1 MLKRSDTQRVMG
13 IVMKLTRIGIKNF
26 RNIQSLDMSLDE
38 RLTVIIAKNGEGKS
52 TILDAITVLLGP
64 FAGSFDYGKN
74 PGINEKDVRLV
85 IPEKGYESEAQYPAE
100 LEAEG
105 NWKDK
110 VHTWSRARNSLKGRT
125 TMKEA
130 TNLTTYGKHLQDAI
144 RTNGEQKLPLV
155 AYYGTGRLWQSHKNQ
170 VKGKVQEESRTIGY
184 EDCLSS
190 YSNYKQL
197 QQWMQQA
204 TLADL
209 QNQSKHLT
217 TKRNF
222 SDQLFVICQTVD
234 RFLKAEGFTSFH
246 YSVEIG
252 ELAVHHTTSGVL
264 PVSSLS
270 DGIRSIVALVAD
282 IAFRCARLNPFLG
295 KQATN
300 ETEGIVLIDELDM
313 HLHPLWQQI
322 VTRQL
327 MEAFPKLQFIV
338 TTHSP
343 PLVTGVNHTCIRILE
358 WVGDDVIV
366 RTPSFSEGATSQYV
380 MERLFHVPAR
390 IEDLEIVKKLN
401 RYQQLVN
408 ENRWTEEEAL
418 QLWEDLLSWGSE
430 WEEEIQRLRMDVE
443 LKGYELNHEKSL

>member
-1 MLKRSDTQRVMG
+1 
-13 IVMKLTRIGIKNF
+13 MKLNRISIKNF
-26 RNIQSLDMSLDE
+26 RNIKYLDMSLDE
-38 RLTVIIAKNGEGKS
+38 RFTVIIAKNGEGKS

-85 IPEKGYESEAQYPAE
+85 IPEKGYENEAQYPSE

-105 NWKDK
+105 YWEEK
-110 VHTWSRARNSLKGRT
+110 VHTWSRARNSPKGRT

-130 TNLTTYGKHLQDAI
+130 TGLSRYGKQLQDAI

-170 VKGKVQEESRTIGY
+170 AKRKAQEESRTMGY

-197 QQWMQQA
+197 QQWMHQA

-209 QNQSKHLT
+209 QNQRNNLPS
-217 TKRNF
+217 KRNF
-222 SDQLFVICQTVD
+222 SDQLYVICQTVD
-234 RFLKAEGFTSFH
+234 RFLEAEGFTSFH

-270 DGIRSIVALVAD
+270 DGIRSMVALVAD

-295 KQATN
+295 KNATTD
-300 ETEGIVLIDELDM
+300 TEGIVLIDELDM
-313 HLHPLWQQI
+313 HLHPSWQQL
-322 VTRQL
+322 VLGQL
-327 MEAFPKLQFIV
+327 TEAFPKLQFIV

-343 PLVTGVNHTCIRILE
+343 LLVTAVKHQSIRILKWAE
-358 WVGDDVIV
+358 DEV
-366 RTPSFSEGATSQYV
+366 TPSIPPFSEGATSQYALENIFDV
-380 MERLFHVPAR
+380 TSRPEG
-390 IEDLEIVKKLN
+390 LEIVKKLN
-401 RYQQLVN
+401 KYQKLLS
-408 ENRWTEEEAL
+408 ENRWNEAEAV
-418 QLWEDLLSWGSE
+418 QLWEDLLGWGSE
-430 WEEEIQRLRMDVE
+430 WEEELQRLRMDVE
-443 LKGYELNHEKSL
+443 LKEYELNHEKNL